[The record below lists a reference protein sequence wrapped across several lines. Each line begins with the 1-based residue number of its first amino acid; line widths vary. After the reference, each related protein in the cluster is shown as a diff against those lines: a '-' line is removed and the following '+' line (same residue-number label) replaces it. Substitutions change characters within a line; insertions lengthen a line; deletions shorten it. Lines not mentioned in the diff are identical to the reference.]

1 MKKKIII
8 IGSGGHSN
16 IAIQEI
22 DKINKFNIIGFID
35 EKKNFQNGKKILGN
49 IKFLEDKFNNK
60 RVNLFCAI
68 GDQKVRKRIVKRLN
82 KSKIKITWIKIISKE
97 SIVYKNVKIDEGSLI
112 ISGAVVNIN
121 SVIGKHCI
129 INTNSSIDHDCIIKD
144 FVNISPGVS
153 VGGRTKIDSDCFL
166 GIGASIKEKIHIR
179 SNVVIGANSFVNK
192 NCFKNSKYLGIPA
205 KKK

>member
-22 DKINKFNIIGFID
+22 YKINKFNIIGFID
-35 EKKNFQNGKKILGN
+35 EKKKFQNDKKILGN
-49 IKFLEDKFNNK
+49 IKFLEDKLNNK
-60 RVNLFCAI
+60 KVNLFCAI

-153 VGGRTKIDSDCFL
+153 VGGTTKIDSDCFL
-166 GIGASIKEKIHIR
+166 GIGASIKEKIHIK

-192 NCFKNSKYLGIPA
+192 NCLKNSKYLGIPA